1 MKSLLAVLVLSLFQL
16 ASARDVQVVAHWI
29 EMSQEAMTALLGSEK
44 QDERIFTAARKL
56 IAAGEARSFD
66 TVVQRLKV
74 GEKSLAESKLELIYP
89 TEPEP
94 PEGGPMGGGTK
105 GDLADSSIFRV
116 PPVRLPLSLPA
127 FETRCVGLIGEIEVS
142 LGANDSLEVR
152 HQIRHAFHLRD
163 IVLEEPWVDGFGNR
177 HSFKLPSFSELSHDA
192 VQVVR
197 SGTWAFVG
205 VQSLPDAGGEIEPG
219 RKLLFFIKADL
230 LNE

>member
-1 MKSLLAVLVLSLFQL
+1 
-16 ASARDVQVVAHWI
+16 
-29 EMSQEAMTALLGSEK
+29 
-44 QDERIFTAARKL
+44 
-56 IAAGEARSFD
+56 
-66 TVVQRLKV
+66 
-74 GEKSLAESKLELIYP
+74 
-89 TEPEP
+89 
-94 PEGGPMGGGTK
+94 MGGGAK
-105 GDLADSSIFRV
+105 GGLADSSTFRV

-127 FETRCVGLIGEIEVS
+127 FETRYVGLSGEIEVS

-152 HQIRHAFHLRD
+152 HQFRHTFHLRD
-163 IVLEEPWVDGFGNR
+163 IVLEEPWMDRFGNR

-205 VQSLPDAGGEIEPG
+205 VQSLPDAGGEIQPG